1 MVSAKQPQKKKK
13 NEKCLDSLMNTAY
26 FNGGIVLR
34 WGITIF
40 LIKLAVDLT
49 PSNEPQQPQ
58 NIKKMLRKF
67 PASNGQF
74 LKTLIFP
81 RAI

>member
-1 MVSAKQPQKKKK
+1 MVSAKQSQKKKKK
-13 NEKCLDSLMNTAY
+13 NEKCLDSFMNTAY

-49 PSNEPQQPQ
+49 P
-58 NIKKMLRKF
+58 
-67 PASNGQF
+67 
-74 LKTLIFP
+74 
-81 RAI
+81 

>member
-1 MVSAKQPQKKKK
+1 MVSAKQSQKKKK
-13 NEKCLDSLMNTAY
+13 NEKCLDSFMNTAY

-49 PSNEPQQPQ
+49 P
-58 NIKKMLRKF
+58 
-67 PASNGQF
+67 
-74 LKTLIFP
+74 
-81 RAI
+81 